1 MIYRKKILTASIAA
15 CLSLSAAAHAQDAA
29 SASGSAVQTPDGAG
43 AAPTRTAPADAA
55 DNSAG
60 GKRKDD
66 KDTQELDTVIVT
78 GIRESLKKSIDTKRV
93 ADIHEEVITAEDIG
107 KMPDKNV
114 ADSLQRIAGVNTSS
128 ASANEGGFDENDRI
142 SMRGTNPSLTQTLIN
157 GHTVSSGDWF
167 VLNQTGLVGRSVTYT
182 LLPSELVGQVI
193 VHKTAL
199 ASDIEGG
206 VAGSVDIQTRKPL
219 DFSKPVTLE
228 ITAGG
233 VYAELP
239 DKTDPQFS
247 GLFNWKND
255 DKTFGFL
262 AQAFYEDRHLRR
274 DGQEILGYE
283 QIKAGSAVATAHPD
297 LSGVYYPVL
306 LGSALFEQ
314 ERKRKGGY
322 VDFEWAPSTQ
332 FSADL
337 SAFSS
342 KLDASNYNR
351 NYLLWG
357 THFINGGAGQAP
369 DPGYVVRNGT
379 LVSAHFAADPNTQY
393 GIYDQI
399 SRPDESS
406 QSQFVNLDLRFQ
418 PTDALSFKGK
428 LGTTRG
434 DGKTPTQD
442 VAEWNAGIGSGA
454 FYNLNGTNHAAQWGL
469 GSESPSAPQSLSW
482 IFGDQNVDVKDHE
495 HWAQL
500 DGDYVFGEGVLSDI
514 KFGGRYSDHSRKS
527 EGVIGQGPG
536 CAGGLPLNFGA
547 PQYFCTDPN
556 GSPFNPANFPGS
568 ISLYPS
574 DFGDGLGSGFP
585 TAVWFLT
592 QQQLAAFDRNFTNRD
607 PISRADWNSDY
618 RLDEKNSAL
627 YVQADFD
634 GQGWSGNV
642 GVRFVRTEEN
652 VLANV
657 AVDATT
663 PGAITTSAFG
673 AYLPTEFDNTYND
686 ILPSANVKFNLQ
698 EDLLLRLAASKTM
711 TRPDYSALAGPISLS
726 PPAAPGATGSG
737 SGSNPNLKPVRSNNF
752 DASLEWYFAPRSLV
766 SASVFYLDLTNYIG
780 LGHITQT
787 FKTFNSVYPQGF
799 DAPYVL
805 TVPVNSS
812 GSVKG
817 VELSYEQPLWGNFGI
832 AANYTYADGE
842 EDGGGPLVGTS
853 KNTYNVSG
861 YYEDE
866 RFNVRVSYTRRSSFF
881 SGLDRSTA
889 FYQDSVGNLSASLG
903 YKFDEHWSIA
913 FDALNLNDPKLKY
926 FALNHDQPRSFYD
939 NGRQY
944 YLTVHAKW

>member
-15 CLSLSAAAHAQDAA
+15 CLSVSAAAHAQDAA
-29 SASGSAVQTPDGAG
+29 NAGAVQTPDGASS
-43 AAPTRTAPADAA
+43 AARTAPADTP
-55 DNSAG
+55 DTAG
-60 GKRKDD
+60 GRRKSD
-66 KDTQELDTVIVT
+66 KDVQELDTVVVT
-78 GIRESLKKSIDTKRV
+78 GLRESLKKSIDTKRI
-93 ADIHEEVITAEDIG
+93 ADSHVEVITADDIG

-114 ADSLQRIAGVNTSS
+114 ADSLMRIPGVTTSS

-157 GHTVSSGDWF
+157 GHSVSSGDWF
-167 VLNQTGLVGRSVTYT
+167 VLNQTSLVGRSISYT

-193 VHKTAL
+193 VHKTSQ
-199 ASDIEGG
+199 ASDLEGG

-219 DFSKPVTLE
+219 EFAKPITLE
-228 ITAGG
+228 ASIGG
-233 VYAELP
+233 VYSELP

-255 DKTFGFL
+255 DKTFGVL

-274 DGQEILGYE
+274 DGQEVLGYE
-283 QIKAGSAVATAHPD
+283 QIKAGSPVATAHPD
-297 LSGVYYPVL
+297 LANVYYPVL
-306 LGSALFEQ
+306 LGSALFTQ

-322 VDFEWAPSTQ
+322 LEMEFAPTTA

-351 NYLLWG
+351 NFLLWG
-357 THFINGGAGQAP
+357 THFINTGSGQAP

-379 LVSAHFAADPNTQY
+379 LVSAHFAAVPGTQY

-406 QSQFVNLDLRFQ
+406 QSQFVNLDMTFHA
-418 PTDALSFKGK
+418 TDALTFKGK
-428 LGTTRG
+428 VGTTRG

-442 VAEWNAGIGSGA
+442 VAEWNAGVSSGA
-454 FYNLNGTNHAAQWGL
+454 FYNLNGTSNAAQWGL
-469 GSESPSAPQSLSW
+469 GAESPSTPQSLSW
-482 IFGDQNVDVKDHE
+482 IFGDQNIDVKDHE

-500 DGDYVFGEGVLSDI
+500 DGAYVFGEGVLSDI
-514 KFGGRYSDHSRKS
+514 KFGARYAKHSRVS
-527 EGVIGQGPG
+527 EDVIGQGPG
-536 CAGGLPLNFGA
+536 CAGHKPLDFSSNFS
-547 PQYFCTDPN
+547 CTDPA

-568 ISLYPS
+568 VSIYPS
-574 DFGDGLGSGFP
+574 DFGNELGSGFP

-592 QQQLAAFDRNFTNRD
+592 QSQLAAFNGQYTNRD

-618 RLDEKNSAL
+618 RLDEKNGAAF
-627 YVQADFD
+627 VQADFE
-634 GQGWSGNV
+634 GQGWSGNL
-642 GVRFVRTEEN
+642 GVRFVRTDEN

-657 AVDATT
+657 AASSTT

-673 AYLPTEFDNTYND
+673 PYLPTEFDNTYDD
-686 ILPSANVKFNLQ
+686 ILPSANVKFDLR

-752 DASLEWYFAPRSLV
+752 DASLEWYFAPRSIL

-780 LGHITQT
+780 LGHISET

-799 DAPYVL
+799 DAPYTL
-805 TVPVNSS
+805 SVPVNSS

-817 VELSYEQPLWGNFGI
+817 VELSYEQPFGDNFGV
-832 AANYTYADGE
+832 AANYTYADGKE
-842 EDGGGPLVGTS
+842 TGGGPLVGTS
-853 KNTYNVSG
+853 KSTYNVSG
-861 YYEDE
+861 YYEDDH
-866 RFNVRVSYTRRSSFF
+866 FNARVSYTYRSSFF

-889 FYQDSVGNLSASLG
+889 FYQSGVGNVSASLG
-903 YKFDEHWSIA
+903 YKFDSHWSLSL
-913 FDALNLNDPKLKY
+913 DALNLNDPKLKY
-926 FALNHDQPRSFYD
+926 YALNQDQPRSFYD
-939 NGRQY
+939 NGRQFY
-944 YLTVHAKW
+944 VTLHAKW